1 MDVYNFGILTSSDMG
16 AEGKREDTSGQAI
29 REMLLAMGFTLTRY
43 EIVPDE
49 RSIIAARLREW
60 ADSGEV
66 DLLVTTGGTGLGPRD
81 VTPEATLTVIDR
93 EVPGISEAMRQAGLR
108 NTQMAMLSRGVSG
121 TRGQCLIINLP
132 GSTKAVRECLEAI
145 GDVLP
150 HAIEL
155 LTSPRVE
162 THPTQ

>member
-1 MDVYNFGILTSSDMG
+1 MYNFGILTSSDMG

-29 REMLLAMGFTLTRY
+29 REMLLGMGFTLTRY
-43 EIVPDE
+43 EIVPDD

-66 DLLVTTGGTGLGPRD
+66 DLLVTAGGTGLGPRD
-81 VTPEATLTVIDR
+81 VTPEATLTVISR

-121 TRGQCLIINLP
+121 LRGHCLIVNLP
-132 GSTKAVRECLEAI
+132 GSPKAVRECLEAI
-145 GDVLP
+145 VDVLP
-150 HAIEL
+150 HALET
-155 LTSPRVE
+155 LTSARVE

>member
-1 MDVYNFGILTSSDMG
+1 MYNLGILTSSDMG
-16 AEGKREDTSGQAI
+16 AEGRREDTSGQAI
-29 REMLLAMGFTLTRY
+29 RDMLLDMGFTLARY

-81 VTPEATLTVIDR
+81 VTPEATLTVIGR

-108 NTQMAMLSRGVSG
+108 NTPMAMLSRGVSG
-121 TRGQCLIINLP
+121 TRGRCLIVNLP
-132 GSTKAVRECLEAI
+132 GSPRAVRECLEAI
-145 GDVLP
+145 ADVLP
-150 HAIEL
+150 HALEL